1 MSENEIYFGQLDPKW
16 RENAQRIIDEQTD
29 IMKDIERSEREK
41 TLPRQIAIFGGGVL
55 VLLTILIIYK
65 YKK

>member
-16 RENAQRIIDEQTD
+16 RENAQKVIDEQTQ
-29 IMKDIERSEREK
+29 IMKDIEDAERQK
-41 TLPRQIAIFGGGVL
+41 SLPREIAIFGGGAL